1 MKLVLF
7 LAKYQFSQF
16 NAHLRRLFGGVQP
29 APILS
34 QPKLLVVRTTR
45 ADQRVAWKVKVIMV
59 RLEKVKV
66 LFILLKLKISNTA
79 MIDVDEDDERL
90 GLRCC
95 LQGRRNDELSPWV
108 FGVFGVLTPQRR

>member
-16 NAHLRRLFGGVQP
+16 NAHLRSLFGRVQP

-66 LFILLKLKISNTA
+66 LFILLKLKT
-79 MIDVDEDDERL
+79 
-90 GLRCC
+90 
-95 LQGRRNDELSPWV
+95 Q
-108 FGVFGVLTPQRR
+108 Q